1 MSIVKL
7 PDHVIEGDGEI
18 TIFLLHGGYGSKA
31 YWRNEMTYL
40 ISKGYRVV
48 AWDAPGYGQS
58 ELPKNYSIEL
68 LARECVRLIE
78 HVGSERNVIIG
89 HSMGG
94 LIAPKVYEYR
104 PSLVHAM
111 VISATVASFGHMS
124 TEFQNDFIKERVA
137 PLDLGMTFAEVAEPL
152 VSSMM
157 YAGNICPDHALIL
170 DAASKTPEFTFRA
183 AIAAIASYKGDG
195 VIENLKV
202 PSLFIAGRHDPIG
215 TPELMSEMSAR
226 VAGSEF
232 VCIENAGHYAW
243 AEQADAFN
251 SHLLSFLERANLRT

>member
-1 MSIVKL
+1 MSTVKL

-48 AWDAPGYGQS
+48 AWDTPGYGQS

-68 LARECVRLIE
+68 LAGECVRLIE
-78 HVGSERNVIIG
+78 DVGSERNVIIG

-157 YAGNICPDHALIL
+157 YAGNICPRSCAYLRCRVKNARVLLLGLLSQQLLPIRV
-170 DAASKTPEFTFRA
+170 T
-183 AIAAIASYKGDG
+183 G

-232 VCIENAGHYAW
+232 VCIEKRW
-243 AEQADAFN
+243 A
-251 SHLLSFLERANLRT
+251 LCLG